1 MFNQDSGPVQEVM
14 LSYKSCKGC
23 GDRDKTYNNRVTT
36 KEDDDTSDDDNNNNE
51 CYYDGC
57 VEYEY
62 DGDMV
67 GFI

>member
-1 MFNQDSGPVQEVM
+1 M

-23 GDRDKTYNNRVTT
+23 RDQDKKYNNIYNI
-36 KEDDDTSDDDNNNNE
+36 KEDDDTSDDNNGSE

-57 VEYEY
+57 VEYHS